1 MMGKETISLLD
12 LEEAIVTLQNRMID
26 IGLSK
31 GLTHPDTVKC
41 SQELDVVLNHFQQM
55 NLKQTAY
62 AVQIN

>member
-1 MMGKETISLLD
+1 MGKQTISLLE
-12 LEEAIVTLQNRMID
+12 LEDAIVTLQSRMID

-55 NLKQTAY
+55 NAKQNAY
-62 AVQIN
+62 FQIN